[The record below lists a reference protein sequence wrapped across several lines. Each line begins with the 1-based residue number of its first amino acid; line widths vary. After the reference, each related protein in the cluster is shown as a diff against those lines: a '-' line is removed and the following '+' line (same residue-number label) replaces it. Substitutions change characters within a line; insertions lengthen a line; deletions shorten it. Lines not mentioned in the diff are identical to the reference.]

1 MPIKFIGGDN
11 FSIIS
16 QINKDH
22 MAVAI
27 ALNARTSFEAE
38 DEGKVLTD
46 YLNGECASNLLEMGN
61 CYLSNSID
69 IKELFKFRVNKN
81 SAAKYYLY
89 TYVQDRVNGMYTQ
102 SKARLMKTR
111 ARVNLPR
118 ILDEVQAEYIIK
130 DSSLLGEKEVI
141 RPF

>member
-1 MPIKFIGGDN
+1 MPIKFVGGDN

-27 ALNARTSFEAE
+27 ALNARTALEAE
-38 DEGKVLTD
+38 DEGKILTD
-46 YLNGECASNLLEMGN
+46 YLNGECASNLLEMGD

-69 IKELFKFRVNKN
+69 IRELFKFRVNKN

-111 ARVNLPR
+111 ACVNLPR
-118 ILDEVQAEYIIK
+118 ILDDIQVEYIIK
-130 DSSLLGEKEVI
+130 DSSLLGEKEII

>member
-1 MPIKFIGGDN
+1 
-11 FSIIS
+11 
-16 QINKDH
+16 

-27 ALNARTSFEAE
+27 ALNARTALEAE
-38 DEGKVLTD
+38 DEGKILTD
-46 YLNGECASNLLEMGN
+46 YLNGECASYLIEMGD

-69 IKELFKFRVNKN
+69 IRELLKFRVNKN

-111 ARVNLPR
+111 ARMNLPR
-118 ILDEVQAEYIIK
+118 ILDEIQVEYIIK
-130 DSSLLGEKEVI
+130 DSSLLGEKEII

>member
-1 MPIKFIGGDN
+1 MPIKFVGGDN

-27 ALNARTSFEAE
+27 ALNARTALEAE
-38 DEGKVLTD
+38 DEGKILTD
-46 YLNGECASNLLEMGN
+46 YLNGECASNLLEMGD

-69 IKELFKFRVNKN
+69 IRELFKFRVNKN

-111 ARVNLPR
+111 ARMNLPR
-118 ILDEVQAEYIIK
+118 ILDEIQVEYIIK
-130 DSSLLGEKEVI
+130 DSSLLGEKEII

>member
-1 MPIKFIGGDN
+1 MSIKFVGGDN

-27 ALNARTSFEAE
+27 ALNARTVLEAE
-38 DEGKVLTD
+38 DEGKILTD
-46 YLNGECASNLLEMGN
+46 YLNGECASNLLEMGD

-69 IKELFKFRVNKN
+69 IRELLKFRVNKN

-111 ARVNLPR
+111 ARMNLPR
-118 ILDEVQAEYIIK
+118 ILDEIQVEYIIK
-130 DSSLLGEKEVI
+130 DSSLLGEKEII

>member
-27 ALNARTSFEAE
+27 ALNAKTALEAE
-38 DEGKVLTD
+38 DEGKILTD
-46 YLNGECASNLLEMGN
+46 YLNGECASNLLEMGD
-61 CYLSNSID
+61 CYLANSID
-69 IKELFKFRVNKN
+69 IKELFRFRINKN
-81 SAAKYYLY
+81 NTTKYYLY
-89 TYVQDRVNGMYTQ
+89 TYVQDRVNGIHTQ
-102 SKARLMKTR
+102 SKARLMKAR

-118 ILDEVQAEYIIK
+118 ILDEIQAEYIIK
-130 DSSLLGEKEVI
+130 DSSLLGEKEII

>member
-1 MPIKFIGGDN
+1 MSIKFVGGDN

-22 MAVAI
+22 MAVVI
-27 ALNARTSFEAE
+27 ALNARTVLEAE
-38 DEGKVLTD
+38 DEGKILTD
-46 YLNGECASNLLEMGN
+46 YLNGECASYLIEMGD

-69 IKELFKFRVNKN
+69 IRELLKFRVNKN

-89 TYVQDRVNGMYTQ
+89 TYIQDRVNGMYTQ

-111 ARVNLPR
+111 ARMNLPR
-118 ILDEVQAEYIIK
+118 ILDEIQVEYIIK
-130 DSSLLGEKEVI
+130 DSSLLGEKEII

>member
-1 MPIKFIGGDN
+1 MSIKFVGGDN

-22 MAVAI
+22 MAVVI
-27 ALNARTSFEAE
+27 ALNARTVLEAE
-38 DEGKVLTD
+38 DEGKILTD
-46 YLNGECASNLLEMGN
+46 YLNGECASYLIEMGD

-69 IKELFKFRVNKN
+69 IRELLKFRVNKN

-111 ARVNLPR
+111 ARMNLPR
-118 ILDEVQAEYIIK
+118 ILDEIQVEYIIK
-130 DSSLLGEKEVI
+130 DSSLLGEKEII

>member
-1 MPIKFIGGDN
+1 MFIKFVGGDN

-27 ALNARTSFEAE
+27 ALNARTALEAE
-38 DEGKVLTD
+38 DEGKILTD
-46 YLNGECASNLLEMGN
+46 HLNGECASNLLEMGD

-69 IKELFKFRVNKN
+69 IRELFKFRVNKN

-111 ARVNLPR
+111 ARMNLPR
-118 ILDEVQAEYIIK
+118 ILDKIQVEYIIK
-130 DSSLLGEKEVI
+130 DSSLLGEKDII

>member
-1 MPIKFIGGDN
+1 MSIKFVGGDN

-27 ALNARTSFEAE
+27 ALNAKTSLEAE
-38 DEGKVLTD
+38 DEGKILTD
-46 YLNGECASNLLEMGN
+46 YLNGECASNLLEMGD

-69 IKELFKFRVNKN
+69 IRELFGFRVNKN
-81 SAAKYYLY
+81 CAAKYYLY
-89 TYVQDRVNGMYTQ
+89 TYIQDRVNGMYTQ

-111 ARVNLPR
+111 ARMNLPR
-118 ILDEVQAEYIIK
+118 ILDEIQVEYIIK
-130 DSSLLGEKEVI
+130 DSSLLGEKEII

>member
-1 MPIKFIGGDN
+1 MAIKFVGGDN

-27 ALNARTSFEAE
+27 ALNAKTALEAE
-38 DEGKVLTD
+38 DEGKILTD
-46 YLNGECASNLLEMGN
+46 YLNGECASYLLEMGD
-61 CYLSNSID
+61 CYFSNFID
-69 IKELFKFRVNKN
+69 IRELFKFRVNKN

-111 ARVNLPR
+111 ARMNLPR
-118 ILDEVQAEYIIK
+118 ILDEIQVEYIIK
-130 DSSLLGEKEVI
+130 DSSLLGEKDI
-141 RPF
+141 ICPF

>member
-1 MPIKFIGGDN
+1 MSIKFVGGDN

-22 MAVAI
+22 IAVAI
-27 ALNARTSFEAE
+27 ALNARTALEAE
-38 DEGKVLTD
+38 DEGKILTD
-46 YLNGECASNLLEMGN
+46 YLNGECASNLIEMGD

-69 IKELFKFRVNKN
+69 IRELLKFRVNKN

-89 TYVQDRVNGMYTQ
+89 TYVQDRVNSMYTQ
-102 SKARLMKTR
+102 AKARLMKTR
-111 ARVNLPR
+111 ARMNLPR
-118 ILDEVQAEYIIK
+118 ILDEIQVEYIIK
-130 DSSLLGEKEVI
+130 DSSLLGEKEII

>member
-1 MPIKFIGGDN
+1 MSIKFVGGDN

-16 QINKDH
+16 QTNKDH

-27 ALNARTSFEAE
+27 ALNARTALEAE
-38 DEGKVLTD
+38 DEGKILTD
-46 YLNGECASNLLEMGN
+46 YLNGECASYLIEMGD

-69 IKELFKFRVNKN
+69 IRELFKFRANKN

-102 SKARLMKTR
+102 AKARLMKTR
-111 ARVNLPR
+111 ARMNLPR
-118 ILDEVQAEYIIK
+118 ILDEIQVEYIIK
-130 DSSLLGEKEVI
+130 DSSLLGEKEII